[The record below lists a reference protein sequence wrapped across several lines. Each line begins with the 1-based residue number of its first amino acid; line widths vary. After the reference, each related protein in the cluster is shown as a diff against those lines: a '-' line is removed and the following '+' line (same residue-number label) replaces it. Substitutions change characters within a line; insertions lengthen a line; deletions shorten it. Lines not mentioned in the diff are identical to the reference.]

1 LCNLCKQISEAIVNI
16 QRKALGLKPHD
27 RYNLFDKH
35 GELDPEVVLKS
46 LITGGGLG
54 IWGDLFTK
62 VDPAFFDSVQLVKLL
77 SPDWNKIS
85 TQYSLF
91 KC

>member
-1 LCNLCKQISEAIVNI
+1 MLARVFRFGNI

-35 GELDPEVVLKS
+35 GELDPDVLMKS

-62 VDPAFFDSVQLVKLL
+62 VAQNAD
-77 SPDWNKIS
+77 NIS
-85 TQYSLF
+85 DFLNRNYSNG
-91 KC
+91 K